1 MKGQRLLGPRLVEAE
16 SQTER
21 IAAGIGNSEK
31 LADGRDVGLAIYA
44 AEAFGDVEDDVGSGL
59 AEALRKIFGG
69 FEADDFPELGKCRFN
84 RRDGRRSVPLREFVA
99 GEQLGDGEV
108 EDFTGRF
115 FIGTRKLPVFLTV
128 ALSHWAG
135 ELCWLGLLVVGE
147 TDESHRHPTKNFA
160 LDSLDRV
167 YKRRRCSAIIIPEF
181 RKFFLSGFFWRLGDF
196 FFGETEDEGRKK
208 NRIRDLSNSDRSLQV
223 TTP

>member
-1 MKGQRLLGPRLVEAE
+1 M
-16 SQTER
+16 
-21 IAAGIGNSEK
+21 
-31 LADGRDVGLAIYA
+31 
-44 AEAFGDVEDDVGSGL
+44 DD
-59 AEALRKIFGG
+59 
-69 FEADDFPELGKCRFN
+69 
-84 RRDGRRSVPLREFVA
+84 RE
-99 GEQLGDGEV
+99 G

-167 YKRRRCSAIIIPEF
+167 YKRRRCSAIIIPQVQNFFSSEEF
-181 RKFFLSGFFWRLGDF
+181 FFISRLVFFLER
-196 FFGETEDEGRKK
+196 R
-208 NRIRDLSNSDRSLQV
+208 
-223 TTP
+223 